1 MIQTKIKLLPNQ
13 IKVLEQMIENE
24 EARTIQS
31 AFDKLLSDKEN
42 DQKNRKALEQFNYNH
57 Y

>member
-13 IKVLEQMIENE
+13 IRVLEQMIENE